1 MYTKDRPAEEIAPKH
16 WTIYVLPGPPKHF
29 QAGYTLSAEDVQE
42 LKLAFEERNGFLQ
55 VMYGRESL
63 LLTRVEELTKAI
75 EHLKKMQK
83 PALEPARK

>member
-1 MYTKDRPAEEIAPKH
+1 
-16 WTIYVLPGPPKHF
+16 
-29 QAGYTLSAEDVQE
+29 VQE

-55 VMYGRESL
+55 VMYGRESR

-75 EHLKKMQK
+75 EHLKKMQE